1 MCGAWVDGKSIVSES
16 LRKKDEE
23 EDETRG
29 KETTLEEERFFSHC
43 EMVFVCVLEM
53 GLSIRLFMYRKGTS
67 VENWFIN
74 DSGK

>member
-29 KETTLEEERFFSHC
+29 QETTLEEERFFSHF
-43 EMVFVCVLEM
+43 EMVFVCVF
-53 GLSIRLFMYRKGTS
+53 GNGTKYK
-67 VENWFIN
+67 VVYV
-74 DSGK
+74 